1 MNTKKN
7 CKPKKQFGKTNKKQ
21 SCQSNN
27 KKKRISK
34 TNKKMRFSKPN
45 DKKNKK
51 KQGGAGTV
59 IIEENDDGFGFRI
72 SNLLSKDF
80 IDTSLSTVFGP
91 RTCGCDPENEYI
103 ENFMKITKLTKI
115 ISNNGTKEHNFAT
128 IGENSQEC
136 EVYCTSNYL
145 NTETLNVFKSGL
157 EGLRQYWIAPGE
169 PTGNLKTIKDNLTK
183 YIQWIFYHIAS
194 TIHISSALENG
205 RSERI
210 KIRFLFDKTNW
221 DILNSIETTNLD
233 DSPFILL
240 ARDILSNDCPVYPK
254 NKPINLDTIAYMKYA
269 VGEFINECTSN
280 NYSIGEQ
287 YMLLLFY
294 AANSLNLAVT
304 DKLEV
309 FFYEFPSLQVQI
321 PLQKPLPNGITHI
334 TTNSISE
341 SMGQIVRFISLM
353 QTAYSYN
360 GADIIPPRAVH
371 FRDGH
376 ASCTSYNSFIFENNW
391 LLSEYKYLSGQSL
404 HYTREWHEFRKGSF
418 AGFFSA
424 KRAPEDTSIMPIEE
438 WKNTF
443 GRAFCAQ
450 RNSQQLIRVCPHRQ
464 HNAFQQYGY
473 GIDEFTMSY
482 MYLDENKKSGWE
494 DDSQPYIQEIYN
506 NTLYV
511 PTTWLSFI
519 GTTGMVEFILDDRY
533 YTKGKNDQE
542 VDDIKRIIDLKVLDR
557 YRDLDIKNARPI
569 GETADPT
576 IMTTRIQIFYYQFVS
591 LTCLIYNYFYLF
603 YKQANNRSPTWRELI
618 DYMYTLKDAVASGVN
633 PFDNQT
639 PLNDSTLSFALLV
652 PPVYST
658 FNTLFNNS
666 DNLYNFENTTFVPY
680 ADDATVNANMLQFFN
695 NALLDGPEATLIK
708 NYCKI
713 YSIYDILSG
722 REPWYGWDLRQWYD
736 DNENIHIN
744 ISPDR
749 KSLVFTDPEI

>member
-80 IDTSLSTVFGP
+80 IDTSLSTGFGP
-91 RTCGCDPENEYI
+91 TTCGCDPEDEYI
-103 ENFMKITKLTKI
+103 ANFMKITKLTKI
-115 ISNNGTKEHNFAT
+115 ISNNGTEHNFAT

-240 ARDILSNDCPVYPK
+240 AGDILSNDCPVYPK

-294 AANSLNLAVT
+294 AANSLNLSGT
-304 DKLEV
+304 PKLEV

-391 LLSEYKYLSGQSL
+391 LLSKYRYLSGQSL
-404 HYTREWHEFRKGSF
+404 HYTREWHESRKGSF

-424 KRAPEDTSIMPIEE
+424 KRDPEDTSIMPIEQ

-464 HNAFQQYGY
+464 HNVLQQYGY

-482 MYLDENKKSGWE
+482 MYLDENKKS
-494 DDSQPYIQEIYN
+494 
-506 NTLYV
+506 
-511 PTTWLSFI
+511 
-519 GTTGMVEFILDDRY
+519 
-533 YTKGKNDQE
+533 
-542 VDDIKRIIDLKVLDR
+542 
-557 YRDLDIKNARPI
+557 
-569 GETADPT
+569 
-576 IMTTRIQIFYYQFVS
+576 
-591 LTCLIYNYFYLF
+591 
-603 YKQANNRSPTWRELI
+603 
-618 DYMYTLKDAVASGVN
+618 
-633 PFDNQT
+633 
-639 PLNDSTLSFALLV
+639 
-652 PPVYST
+652 
-658 FNTLFNNS
+658 
-666 DNLYNFENTTFVPY
+666 
-680 ADDATVNANMLQFFN
+680 
-695 NALLDGPEATLIK
+695 
-708 NYCKI
+708 
-713 YSIYDILSG
+713 
-722 REPWYGWDLRQWYD
+722 
-736 DNENIHIN
+736 
-744 ISPDR
+744 
-749 KSLVFTDPEI
+749 

>member
-21 SCQSNN
+21 SSQSKNT
-27 KKKRISK
+27 KKKISK
-34 TNKKMRFSKPN
+34 TNKKMRFSKLN
-45 DKKNKK
+45 DKK

-72 SNLLSKDF
+72 SNLLSNDF

-91 RTCGCDPENEYI
+91 RRCGCDPENEYI
-103 ENFMKITKLTKI
+103 ENFMKITKLKQ
-115 ISNNGTKEHNFAT
+115 ISNGPSNSPSVFNFAT
-128 IGENSQEC
+128 IGSDNQEC
-136 EVYCTSNYL
+136 EVYCMSNYL

-157 EGLRQYWIAPGE
+157 VGLHEYWIRPGE
-169 PTGNLKTIKDNLTK
+169 PIGNLKTIKDTLTK

-194 TIHISSALENG
+194 TIYISYELDKD
-205 RSERI
+205 RHKRI

-240 ARDILSNDCPVYPK
+240 ARDILLNDCPVYPR
-254 NKPINLDTIAYMKYA
+254 NKKINLDTIKYMKYA
-269 VGEFINECTSN
+269 LGLFINECTSN

-294 AANSLNLAVT
+294 AANSLNLDVP

-334 TTNSISE
+334 TTNSNSE
-341 SMGQIVRFISLM
+341 SIGQIVRFISLM
-353 QTAYSYN
+353 QTAYRYER
-360 GADIIPPRAVH
+360 AVIIPPKIVH

-376 ASCTSYNSFIFENNW
+376 ACCTSYNSFIFENSW
-391 LLSEYKYLSGQSL
+391 LLSNYRYLSGQSL

-424 KRAPEDTSIMPIEE
+424 KRDPDDTSIMPIEQ

-450 RNSQQLIRVCPHRQ
+450 RDSQKVMKVCPHRQ
-464 HNAFQQYGY
+464 HNAVQQYGY

-482 MYLDENKKSGWE
+482 IYLDENKKSGWE
-494 DDSQPYIQEIYN
+494 PDSQPYIQEIYK

-511 PTTWLSFI
+511 PTTWLSVIGSTGIVDFI
-519 GTTGMVEFILDDRY
+519 IKKEY
-533 YTKGKNDQE
+533 YTKGKSQRE
-542 VDDIKRIIDLKVLDR
+542 VDIIKSMIDLQVSKR
-557 YRDLDIKNARPI
+557 YQALNINARPI
-569 GETADPT
+569 GETADPN
-576 IMTTRIQIFYYQFVS
+576 IMTPRIQIFYYQFAS
-591 LTCLIYNYFYLF
+591 LTCLIYNCFYLF
-603 YKQANNRSPTWRELI
+603 YKRANDNRSPTWLELI
-618 DYMYTLKDAVASGVN
+618 YYMYTWKDAVARGVN

-639 PLNDSTLSFALLV
+639 PLDDQTLSFALLV

-680 ADDATVNANMLQFFN
+680 ADDATVITNIQEFFKNASLY
-695 NALLDGPEATLIK
+695 GKPEATLIK

-713 YSIYDILSG
+713 YSIYDILSET
-722 REPWYGWDLRQWYD
+722 EPWYGWDLRQWYD
-736 DNENIHIN
+736 DNEDIHVT

-749 KSLVFTDPEI
+749 KSLVFTDIDI